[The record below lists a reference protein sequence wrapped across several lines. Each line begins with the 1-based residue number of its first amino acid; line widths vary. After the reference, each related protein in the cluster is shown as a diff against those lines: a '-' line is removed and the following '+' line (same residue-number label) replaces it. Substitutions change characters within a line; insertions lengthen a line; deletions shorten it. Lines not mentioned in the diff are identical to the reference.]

1 MKPGRS
7 FTGART
13 PRLALLFA
21 LLGLSSGCLTAKPD
35 IKTASPNLR
44 LPKPSNVSTTPRE
57 VPPKPADAPTPVS
70 VRTPPAPDAGPTM
83 TGPGVTV
90 NSGRSFSGDPTA
102 TGSLPVAPV
111 RVPPNV
117 AQMSPIPVN
126 GVYTANPPG
135 APAPVERTAGANG
148 GFVVPTVLATPVAP
162 PEPTP
167 PVPPAPIKIGTPSSP
182 GGS

>member
-13 PRLALLFA
+13 PRLALLLA
-21 LLGLSSGCLTAKPD
+21 LLGLSSGCMTAKPD

-44 LPKPSNVSTTPRE
+44 LPKPSNVDNVPRT
-57 VPPKPADAPTPVS
+57 VAPKPADAPTPVS
-70 VRTPPAPDAGPTM
+70 VRNPPAPDVNPTM
-83 TGPGVTV
+83 TGPGVTL
-90 NSGRSFSGDPTA
+90 NSGRSLTGDPTS

-117 AQMSPIPVN
+117 AQMSPIPVH

-135 APAPVERTAGANG
+135 APAPVERTAGTNSG
-148 GFVVPTVLATPVAP
+148 IITPTVLATPVAQ

-167 PVPPAPIKIGTPSSP
+167 PVPPAPIKIGPPSSP
-182 GGS
+182 GGN